1 MVYRSWLIPTALAA
15 GSIRRG
21 TPWALAAA
29 TVLSLGLTPG
39 IAQQMPFVVTA
50 ADADRVPPPF
60 MMTAADDLGNADVAV
75 AMADSAIMAPPHEA
89 TAFEALTPPLRER
102 FGETSQPFQMSR
114 TAEAFAMTSDDVA
127 ETIVASVASERITAS
142 RSSVG
147 KADRLGSFAGA
158 IAIQSEDDAGPEFA
172 LSSEAFKARLSA
184 AGIEAAAIPDLQPT
198 DNQALLLAVF
208 QLRHGG
214 EAGLPLSFEELSGG
228 GFTAGPVEA
237 SNEIQHPVVPVPPPP
252 GLVASLS
259 DMG

>member
-29 TVLSLGLTPG
+29 TVLSLGLTPS

-60 MMTAADDLGNADVAV
+60 TMTAADDLGNADVAV
-75 AMADSAIMAPPHEA
+75 AMVGHAVTAPRNET
-89 TAFEALTPPLRER
+89 TAFEALIPPSSER
-102 FGETSQPFQMSR
+102 FGETFRPSRMAR
-114 TAEAFAMTSDDVA
+114 TAEAFVMTREDVA
-127 ETIVASVASERITAS
+127 ATFVASVADRRVTPS
-142 RSSVG
+142 RTSAG
-147 KADRLGSFAGA
+147 KMERLGSFAA
-158 IAIQSEDDAGPEFA
+158 AVAMQSKEDGGPGLG
-172 LSSEAFKARLSA
+172 LSSQAFEARLSA
-184 AGIEAAAIPDLQPT
+184 AGPQTAAIPDREPT

-208 QLRHGG
+208 QSRHGG
-214 EAGLPLSFEELSGG
+214 EAGPPLSFEELSG

-237 SNEIQHPVVPVPPPP
+237 SNEFQHPVVPVPPSP